1 MAQNWPRFD
10 QPGNLTLRIAAH
22 LREMIETEQL
32 AVGERL
38 PSERE
43 MARMLGVGRPA
54 LREAVK
60 LLEASGQLVVHHG
73 VGVFVSAEEP
83 DRIRKSLAE
92 QEGTLTDLFAMR
104 EVLEKAAAAWA
115 TERATPEQIE
125 TLTSILATEREAR
138 AEPTDFAHLAELNTE
153 FHLQIVKIAGNR
165 FLSRTVGILHEM
177 IAEGMETTLLMPGR
191 VERSLA
197 EHQSILDAFTRRD
210 PEAAG
215 REIANHIRGAR
226 DAALE
231 RVRADAQA
239 SPPALTTLG

>member
-1 MAQNWPRFD
+1 MQTWPRFD
-10 QPGNLTLRIAAH
+10 QPGNLTFRIAAH

-73 VGVFVSAEEP
+73 VGVFVSADETDP
-83 DRIRKSLAE
+83 MRITLAE
-92 QEGTLTDLFAMR
+92 HEGTLTDLFAMR
-104 EVLEKAAAAWA
+104 EVLERAAAAWA
-115 TERATPEQIE
+115 TERATAGQIE
-125 TLTSILATEREAR
+125 TLYSILELERQACE
-138 AEPTDFAHLAELNTE
+138 EPIDFKRLAELNTE
-153 FHLQIVKIAGNR
+153 FHLQIVAIAGNR

-177 IAEGMETTLLMPGR
+177 IAAGMETTLLLPGR
-191 VERSLA
+191 VERSIQ
-197 EHQSILDAFTRRD
+197 EHGAILEAMKAND

-215 REIANHIRGAR
+215 REIAEHIRGAR

-231 RVRADAQA
+231 RVRTDALA
-239 SPPALTTLG
+239 PTDDLTPLP